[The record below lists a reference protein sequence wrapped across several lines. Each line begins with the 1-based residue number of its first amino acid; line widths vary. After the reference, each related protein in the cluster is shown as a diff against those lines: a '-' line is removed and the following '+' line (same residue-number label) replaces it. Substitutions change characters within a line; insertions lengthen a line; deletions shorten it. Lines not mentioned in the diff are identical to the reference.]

1 MKSMLV
7 AVAGAVLLAGAGVAT
22 AQEDLAKSAGCMGC
36 HAVDTKKVGPAFKD
50 VAKKYKGNAGAEA
63 KLVSEIS
70 EGKGH
75 PKTKAS
81 ADDATK
87 LVKWI
92 LSM

>member
-1 MKSMLV
+1 MKSMLI
-7 AVAGAVLLAGAGVAT
+7 AIAGAALLASAGLAG
-22 AQEDLAKSAGCMGC
+22 AQEDLAKANGCLGC
-36 HAVDTKKVGPAFKD
+36 HAVDTKKMGPAFKD

-81 ADDATK
+81 KEDATK
-87 LVKWI
+87 LVNWI